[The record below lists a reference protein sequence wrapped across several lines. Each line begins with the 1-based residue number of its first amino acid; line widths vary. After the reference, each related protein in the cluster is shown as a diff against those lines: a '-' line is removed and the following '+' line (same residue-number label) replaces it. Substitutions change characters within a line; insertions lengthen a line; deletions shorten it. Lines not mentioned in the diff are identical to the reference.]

1 MADSDLGEAVLGAL
15 NHYNDLEALQVSP
28 LGKLD
33 ALWPLRPLA
42 AEELLASLAIGL
54 AVRRLL
60 DRAIERLRETW
71 TEAAEL
77 LHQCFRLEVS
87 VKDISERQSLT
98 TSAIYHQR
106 KKAIVALTTI
116 IAAMVAEAAESRQDK
131 VYDQLEG
138 LPALYRTQQVVGFEE
153 ELAQMRAIL
162 RASLIQPSLLVITGL
177 GGIGKT
183 SLLSFALRSWLTQE
197 APPILRVLWAVLR
210 VGEAEALGEEAA
222 EQAMGLLLG
231 QLGKQLE
238 LSLEGLSNHEERLQ
252 AIAKHLLAC
261 RQRFVI
267 VLDDVKSKA
276 EADLALKVALSLLPL
291 AQIVITSD
299 RNISHNQVHRFGL
312 GELSEAHAL
321 ELLRLEA
328 KRHGYEPLSDDEA
341 QQLYQEVGGHPLAL
355 KLIAEQVSRMP
366 IELVLS
372 ALHRPSPLADEL
384 YTHVYEPSWALFS
397 DLSRKALLSLQRL
410 PPEGAD
416 WQALHDI
423 TSICDDSTLEQVVND
438 LTTLNLLQVTISAT
452 RQYTYALHRLTYR
465 FLEHQSRMMRRKNE
479 LMMREG

>member
-1 MADSDLGEAVLGAL
+1 MADSDLAEAVLDAL
-15 NHYNDLEALQVSP
+15 NHYNDLEALQASP

-42 AEELLASLAIGL
+42 AEELLASQVTGL

-60 DRAIERLRETW
+60 NRAMERLRETW

-77 LHQCFRLEVS
+77 LHQSFRLQVS

-131 VYDQLEG
+131 VYEQIEG

-210 VGEAEALGEEAA
+210 GGEAEGLGEASA
-222 EQAMGLLLG
+222 EQAMGQILE

-238 LSLEGLSNHEERLQ
+238 LHPQGMTSLEALSN
-252 AIAKHLLAC
+252 
-261 RQRFVI
+261 
-267 VLDDVKSKA
+267 
-276 EADLALKVALSLLPL
+276 
-291 AQIVITSD
+291 
-299 RNISHNQVHRFGL
+299 N
-312 GELSEAHAL
+312 
-321 ELLRLEA
+321 
-328 KRHGYEPLSDDEA
+328 
-341 QQLYQEVGGHPLAL
+341 
-355 KLIAEQVSRMP
+355 
-366 IELVLS
+366 
-372 ALHRPSPLADEL
+372 
-384 YTHVYEPSWALFS
+384 
-397 DLSRKALLSLQRL
+397 
-410 PPEGAD
+410 
-416 WQALHDI
+416 
-423 TSICDDSTLEQVVND
+423 
-438 LTTLNLLQVTISAT
+438 
-452 RQYTYALHRLTYR
+452 
-465 FLEHQSRMMRRKNE
+465 
-479 LMMREG
+479 